1 VRLTRENRW
10 ERCQRERMLV
20 PSRTV
25 MECRSRRGPTP
36 NVAASHWRC
45 CGTYGDKAKP
55 PGRTG
60 AFSFPPGP
68 TALTISFLGV
78 ATSFRATRQSRW
90 FSGMTGG
97 FAVRSA
103 LREYTAL
110 VGPFPA
116 GPTAPDDVKWTPH
129 RQGDEAKPPVVNPP
143 DGFAASPQMTTRRFP
158 PPWSV
163 ADSTRKSGRG
173 ASKSVCL
180 SAVGPRSTAPGEE
193 VRHPTLPCAPRC
205 IPHAARRGTRQSRRS

>member
-60 AFSFPPGP
+60 AFSFPP
-68 TALTISFLGV
+68 
-78 ATSFRATRQSRW
+78 
-90 FSGMTGG
+90 
-97 FAVRSA
+97 RSDS
-103 LREYTAL
+103 
-110 VGPFPA
+110 
-116 GPTAPDDVKWTPH
+116 PDDLFPRRCNIV
-129 RQGDEAKPPVVNPP
+129 QGDEAKPLVFRHDWRLCCKVSATGVYCP
-143 DGFAASPQMTTRRFP
+143 
-158 PPWSV
+158 
-163 ADSTRKSGRG
+163 GRT
-173 ASKSVCL
+173 V
-180 SAVGPRSTAPGEE
+180 P
-193 VRHPTLPCAPRC
+193 
-205 IPHAARRGTRQSRRS
+205 RRSDSP

>member
-1 VRLTRENRW
+1 MSPVGPSWSAAPGVVRHPTLPLHTGVAAARMGTR
-10 ERCQRERMLV
+10 Q
-20 PSRTV
+20 
-25 MECRSRRGPTP
+25 SRRVGPGP
-36 NVAASHWRC
+36 F
-45 CGTYGDKAKP
+45 P
-55 PGRTG
+55 
-60 AFSFPPGP
+60 FPPGP